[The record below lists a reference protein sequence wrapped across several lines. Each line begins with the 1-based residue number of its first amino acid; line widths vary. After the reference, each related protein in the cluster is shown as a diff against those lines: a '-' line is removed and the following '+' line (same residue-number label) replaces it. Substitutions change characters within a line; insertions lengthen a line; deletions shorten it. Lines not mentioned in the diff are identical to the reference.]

1 MIEDK
6 LKTLL
11 PIISPVQDYNF
22 TELSSVVEDKL
33 ETLLLPIMNKL
44 MTLHQPCR
52 NDGQPS
58 CYLLL

>member
-22 TELSSVVEDKL
+22 TELSSMVEDKL
-33 ETLLLPIMNKL
+33 ETLLLPVMNI
-44 MTLHQPCR
+44 
-52 NDGQPS
+52 
-58 CYLLL
+58 